1 MSGTTAGVL
10 GVEGTSTTRY
20 MPPSESI
27 RLKLLALAFNFF
39 MFMGRD
45 CERQMW
51 TAAPGLG

>member
-10 GVEGTSTTRY
+10 GVEGTTRY